1 MGAGL
6 AVVFWWPNQGDA
18 LWAAKG
24 STCEQLGLSSGTE
37 FCPKT
42 GAVVGQGSAPQL
54 PRCTGQPQPGRGLR
68 GCRGPVPQGC
78 GEHRTQRWRIPAP
91 RTGPVTNSRDT
102 LRLQTPAL
110 RPPQGDELNRA
121 APAPDPQAAEPRA
134 EMQPQP
140 RWACTSQ
147 HSPAPPATSKVIT
160 DWDHRNAPRCA
171 EICREL
177 PPQGTRFRQA
187 AWLTPILAELLGSET
202 GTRERGEQFPF
213 FSKGNP
219 SWAQIFGRRP

>member
-68 GCRGPVPQGC
+68 GCRGPVPQGR

-91 RTGPVTNSRDT
+91 RTGPVT
-102 LRLQTPAL
+102 
-110 RPPQGDELNRA
+110 RPETR
-121 APAPDPQAAEPRA
+121 
-134 EMQPQP
+134 
-140 RWACTSQ
+140 SVY
-147 HSPAPPATSKVIT
+147 K
-160 DWDHRNAPRCA
+160 HRP
-171 EICREL
+171 
-177 PPQGTRFRQA
+177 
-187 AWLTPILAELLGSET
+187 
-202 GTRERGEQFPF
+202 
-213 FSKGNP
+213 
-219 SWAQIFGRRP
+219 

>member
-1 MGAGL
+1 MRYGL
-6 AVVFWWPNQGDA
+6 RR
-18 LWAAKG
+18 AAPV
-24 STCEQLGLSSGTE
+24 SSSD
-37 FCPKT
+37 CPL
-42 GAVVGQGSAPQL
+42 APSSAPK
-54 PRCTGQPQPGRGLR
+54 RERWWGRAQRRSCPDARGSPSLAAGSR

-78 GEHRTQRWRIPAP
+78 GEHKTQRWRIPAP

-102 LRLQTPAL
+102 LCLQTPAL

-121 APAPDPQAAEPRA
+121 APAPDPQAAQPRA
-134 EMQPQP
+134 KMQPQP

-147 HSPAPPATSKVIT
+147 QSPAPPTTSKVIT

-171 EICREL
+171 EICHEL
-177 PPQGTRFRQA
+177 SPQRTRFRQA